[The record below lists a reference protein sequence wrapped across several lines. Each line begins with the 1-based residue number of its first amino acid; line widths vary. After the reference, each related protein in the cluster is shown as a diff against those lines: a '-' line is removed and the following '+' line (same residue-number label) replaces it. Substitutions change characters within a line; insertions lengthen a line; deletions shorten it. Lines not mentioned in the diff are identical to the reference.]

1 MTDTLVARRYADAL
15 FSLSIKQSAEARD
28 SYGAMLGELGRL
40 FAEEPRLGLALKSPL
55 IGVDEKKA
63 VLGAILEKLDADR
76 IFNNFCQ
83 LLADKGRLAELPGI
97 ADWYGILLDNARGVM
112 RGKVITAI
120 ALSPAKKESLKE
132 SLQRKANCQMEL
144 EFEVD
149 PEILGGL
156 VLAVGDKVLDTSL
169 RAQLGALGAIMKRGK

>member
-15 FSLSIKQSAEARD
+15 FSLAEKQSAEARD
-28 SYGAMLGELGRL
+28 AYGAMLGELGRL
-40 FAEEPRLGLALKSPL
+40 VVEEPRLGAALKSPL
-55 IGVDEKKA
+55 IGVEEKKA
-63 VLGAILEKLDADR
+63 VLAAILEKLDADR
-76 IFNNFCQ
+76 IFSNFCK
-83 LLADKGRLAELPGI
+83 LLADKNRLAELPGI
-97 ADWYGILLDNARGVM
+97 ADWYGILLDNARGIM

-120 ALSPAKKESLKE
+120 ALTPEKQQNLKNSLE
-132 SLQRKANCQMEL
+132 RKANRHMEL
-144 EFEVD
+144 EFAVD

>member
-15 FSLSIKQSAEARD
+15 FSLADKQSAEAREA
-28 SYGAMLGELGRL
+28 YGSMLGELGRL
-40 FAEEPRLGLALKSPL
+40 MLEEPRLGSALKSPL
-55 IGVDEKKA
+55 IAVDEKKA
-63 VLGAILEKLDADR
+63 VVGAILEKLDADR

-83 LLADKGRLAELPGI
+83 LLADRNRLGELPGI
-97 ADWYGILLDNARGVM
+97 AEWYGILLDNAKGLM

-120 ALSPAKKESLKE
+120 ALSPEKRENLKDA
-132 SLQRKANCQMEL
+132 LQKKANRQMEL
-144 EFEVD
+144 QFEVD
-149 PEILGGL
+149 PDILGGL